1 MKKIILILF
10 LFLSCYIIYN
20 LTEEKGLSCLVIGD
34 NIADNEYIKDNNLIN
49 TYNNTYIDK
58 DYRIIDLINTIK
70 YNEEK
75 DLDNKKISIHRLL
88 KNTDIL
94 IISIGMNDLYY
105 KLNTDTLNIY
115 TYLNDMLNNIEIL
128 LNEINKYN
136 YKQVYILGYYNITN
150 NNNDIFTYINYKL
163 EKLSNKYH
171 YNYIELNNI
180 LRNNPNYL
188 KNNQN
193 FELNQ
198 EGYNKISKIIVEN
211 LKNY

>member
-20 LTEEKGLSCLVIGD
+20 ATEEKGLSCLVIGD
-34 NIADNEYIKDNNLIN
+34 TIADNEYIKQNNQIIN
-49 TYNNTYIDK
+49 YNNTYINQ
-58 DYRIIDLINTIK
+58 DYRIIDLINIIK

-75 DLDNKKISIHRLL
+75 ELDNKKISIHRLL

-105 KLNTDTLNIY
+105 KLNTDNINIY
-115 TYLNDMLNNIEIL
+115 TYLNNMLNNMEIL

-136 YKQVYILGYYNITN
+136 YKKVYILGYYNITN
-150 NNNDIFTYINYKL
+150 KNNDLFKYINYKL
-163 EKLSNKYH
+163 ETLSNKYN
-171 YNYIELNNI
+171 YNYIELNEI
-180 LRNNPNYL
+180 IRNNSNYL

-193 FELNQ
+193 FNLNK

-211 LKNY
+211 LKKY